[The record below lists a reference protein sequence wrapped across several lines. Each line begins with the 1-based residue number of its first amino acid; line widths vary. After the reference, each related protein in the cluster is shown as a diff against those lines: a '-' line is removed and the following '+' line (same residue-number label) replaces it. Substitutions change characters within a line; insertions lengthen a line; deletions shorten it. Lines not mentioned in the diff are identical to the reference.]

1 MKRKTKR
8 ILVVGVKWR
17 HRANGLFL
25 NFECTFCG
33 FLSRRCKNVENVL
46 WNLCK
51 YNRVFRMYLKFL
63 QKPCFL
69 GWFKTS
75 RALRS
80 AVKKT
85 RLNFSKLQLH
95 SEKLSFSHKK
105 ETEHSFE
112 LSLFIC
118 VFYRAYFQSWN
129 TKFSLENHNMMNTR
143 QPFCWWI
150 TLSKVS
156 NPPLPP
162 LSMWLTM

>member
-1 MKRKTKR
+1 MNLRNTNWIVDPFTQVKSAETWQKIIITLRACLPYRSPIEQLWTKS
-8 ILVVGVKWR
+8 IFT
-17 HRANGLFL
+17 HARA
-25 NFECTFCG
+25 
-33 FLSRRCKNVENVL
+33 
-46 WNLCK
+46 
-51 YNRVFRMYLKFL
+51 
-63 QKPCFL
+63 
-69 GWFKTS
+69 KTS
-75 RALRS
+75 QALRS

-85 RLNFSKLQLH
+85 SLNSSKLQLH
-95 SEKLSFSHKK
+95 SEKLSFAHKK

-129 TKFSLENHNMMNTR
+129 TKFSLENHNMMNAR

-150 TLSKVS
+150 TVSEVS